1 MQSHKDNNGGESKHC
16 STKWSFCAFILYFPL
31 SSLLSTFKEPLTTI
45 LSSGNV
51 SGMVFML
58 HKIFL
63 NIETDTSKDEI
74 MKSPFT
80 LPPPLI
86 VGLLNA
92 VVFMCLYIF
101 LKNIYICIK
110 Y

>member
-1 MQSHKDNNGGESKHC
+1 
-16 STKWSFCAFILYFPL
+16 
-31 SSLLSTFKEPLTTI
+31 
-45 LSSGNV
+45 
-51 SGMVFML
+51 ML